1 MAKKAKEKKEVK
13 EDVQE
18 QTDASSAKKGSLKKL
33 ILIGAIVVLVLGAGG
48 GYILLSK
55 PKPPAVESVNAEE
68 SGQKKDTEK
77 KVEKSSEEGEDQASK
92 EGAENLFPLDP
103 FIVNLQEDAGVRYL
117 KVAISLEID
126 GITEE
131 DIKSKKAQIR
141 DSLIILLSSKHYSEV
156 GSVQGKYELRDE
168 IASRVSQIL
177 AKGKVK
183 GVYFTEFVIQ

>member
-126 GITEE
+126 GIAEE

>member
-13 EDVQE
+13 EDTQE
-18 QTDASSAKKGSLKKL
+18 QADVSSGKKGSLKKL
-33 ILIGAIVVLVLGAGG
+33 ILIGAIVLLVLGAGG
-48 GYILLSK
+48 GYLLLSK
-55 PKPPAVESVNAEE
+55 PRPPAVEAVNAKE
-68 SGQKKDTEK
+68 SDHEKGAEK
-77 KVEKSSEEGEDQASK
+77 KVKKSSEEGGDHSGKGVAED
-92 EGAENLFPLDP
+92 LFSLDP
-103 FIVNLQEDAGVRYL
+103 FIVNLQDDTGVRYL

-126 GITEE
+126 GVTEE
-131 DIKSKKAQIR
+131 DIKSKKPQIR

-156 GSVQGKYELRDE
+156 GTVQGKYELRDE